1 MTDIEVVDFGYKIVL
16 SITAGPTD
24 GICTT
29 TLIALSPYQRQQL
42 IKSLQHPKPYQPKDN
57 NNPSIVI

>member
-29 TLIALSPYQRQQL
+29 TLIALSPYQ
-42 IKSLQHPKPYQPKDN
+42 PKDN